1 MSKIKT
7 NKIIIPIDFSK
18 TSMYAVKYAA
28 TLVKPSKGEIVLLNV
43 QKKSDFIDII
53 MPALKLRS
61 VTPITKFIKERLDK
75 LAQDIRKKYGI
86 TVTSVV
92 ADGSIAT
99 EIVNLSK
106 SSKAGLIVMGTHG
119 KDSTNDLF
127 MGSNAYRVLTKSK
140 IPVMTVQKG
149 ADKSVFSR
157 IILPIDMSAHSRE
170 KVVPALTLAASYG
183 AQVHVVGLLH
193 SDEKSDHYTLE
204 VVLKQIQ
211 KLAEEK
217 KVKVTGEIRES
228 VNHAKETL
236 AAAKKEKGDLIIS
249 MTDQEAEFSRIVLG
263 TYIHQLINESKIPV
277 LCVPPG
283 KHASVISSDSIGGMW

>member
-1 MSKIKT
+1 
-7 NKIIIPIDFSK
+7 
-18 TSMYAVKYAA
+18 
-28 TLVKPSKGEIVLLNV
+28 
-43 QKKSDFIDII
+43 
-53 MPALKLRS
+53 
-61 VTPITKFIKERLDK
+61 
-75 LAQDIRKKYGI
+75 
-86 TVTSVV
+86 
-92 ADGSIAT
+92 
-99 EIVNLSK
+99 
-106 SSKAGLIVMGTHG
+106 MGTHG

-149 ADKSVFSR
+149 ADKTVFSR

-170 KVVPALTLAASYG
+170 KVVPALELAAGHG

-193 SDEKSDHYTLE
+193 ADEKSDHYTLE
-204 VVLKQIQ
+204 VVMKQIR
-211 KLAEEK
+211 KIADEK
-217 KVKVTGEIRES
+217 KVKITTEIRES
-228 VNHAKETL
+228 ANHAKETL

-283 KHASVISSDSIGGMW
+283 KHVSVTGSDSIGGMW